1 MAHDRWALLASARY
15 EIITLGPMGH
25 YSLTT
30 TIKKRCERNNQING
44 PVSLCM
50 RRKRT
55 IICNYIIF
63 MFHHLGW
70 IKRLLKKF
78 NLQFFFPVLRNLSRA
93 SRISHHTIS
102 PSRGCFDIWSV
113 ILPTFLYMLSLFFHF
128 NYFAVLC
135 YCCYHLSAHEYLLNY
150 Y

>member
-1 MAHDRWALLASARY
+1 MWNDRWALLASARY
-15 EIITLGPMGH
+15 EIIILGLMGH

-30 TIKKRCERNNQING
+30 TIKKRCEGNNQING
-44 PVSLCM
+44 PVSWCM

-78 NLQFFFPVLRNLSRA
+78 NLQFFFQFLETCQDPAKYLIILFLLAEVVLIFEVWYYLRFYTCSCF
-93 SRISHHTIS
+93 STPTILL
-102 PSRGCFDIWSV
+102 CCV
-113 ILPTFLYMLSLFFHF
+113 IVVITW
-128 NYFAVLC
+128 VLINIC
-135 YCCYHLSAHEYLLNY
+135 
-150 Y
+150 